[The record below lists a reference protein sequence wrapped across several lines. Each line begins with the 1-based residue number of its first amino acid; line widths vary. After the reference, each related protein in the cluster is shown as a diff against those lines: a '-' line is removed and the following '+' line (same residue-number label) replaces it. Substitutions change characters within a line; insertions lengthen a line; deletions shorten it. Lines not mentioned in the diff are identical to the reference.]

1 MIRKPSEM
9 NVETRENMRGGTG
22 PVTLRHYFAPAEFGA
37 KTRLCALLTLPPGSS
52 IGEHAHE
59 GEDEVYLILRGTGI
73 VTEQKIERR
82 VSAGDAVLTGRGE
95 SHAIANDG
103 AEPLE
108 VAAFVI
114 LYV

>member
-1 MIRKPSEM
+1 MVRKPTEM

-22 PVTLRHYFAPAEFGA
+22 PITLRHYFTPAEFGA

-59 GEDEVYLILRGTGI
+59 GEDEVYLILRGSG
-73 VTEQKIERR
+73 VVREKDGERN

-95 SHAIANDG
+95 SHAIANNG
-103 AEPLE
+103 TETLE

-114 LYV
+114 LY

>member
-1 MIRKPSEM
+1 MVRNPVDMK
-9 NVETRENMRGGTG
+9 VETRENMRGGAG
-22 PVTLRHYFAPAEFGA
+22 AVTLRHCFAPEEFGA
-37 KTRLCALLTLPPGSS
+37 RTRLCALLTIPPGAS

-59 GEDEVYLILRGTGI
+59 GEDEVYLILRGSGM
-73 VTEQKIERR
+73 VREQGVERR
-82 VSAGDAVLTGRGE
+82 VSAGDAVLTGRGA

-114 LYV
+114 LYA